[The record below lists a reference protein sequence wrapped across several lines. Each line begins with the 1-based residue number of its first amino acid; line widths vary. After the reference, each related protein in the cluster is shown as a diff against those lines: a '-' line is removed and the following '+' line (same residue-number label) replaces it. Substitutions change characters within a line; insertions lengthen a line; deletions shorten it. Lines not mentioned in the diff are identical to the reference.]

1 MDERINKIPASR
13 RGPTKRMIE
22 KLNQC
27 LQKQSAEG
35 NIIPLLAEEMKS
47 SLSGLY
53 KRGFITTKMQMI
65 NGKRQLCI
73 YITESGKSF
82 LLNVNEKTNS
92 RGQRT

>member
-1 MDERINKIPASR
+1 MDDPINKVSASR
-13 RGPTKRMIE
+13 RRPTKRMIE

-35 NIIPLLAEEMKS
+35 NVIPLLAEEMKS

-82 LLNVNEKTNS
+82 LLNLNERTNG
-92 RGQRT
+92 RG